1 MYANVATAIPA
12 AVAINA
18 SDIAGATT
26 LNEALDCA
34 PNFVNVSRIPTT
46 VPKRPMNG
54 EVEAMIESQVRPF
67 VETRI
72 ASDAAA
78 CNMALFGLF
87 TRDK

>member
-1 MYANVATAIPA
+1 MATPIPA
-12 AVAINA
+12 AVAIRA

-34 PNFVNVSRIPTT
+34 PNCVNVSSIPTT
-46 VPKRPMNG
+46 VPKRPMKG
-54 EVEAMIESQVRPF
+54 EVEAMIESHVSPL

-78 CNMALFGLF
+78 SSIALFWLL
-87 TRDK
+87 TRDR